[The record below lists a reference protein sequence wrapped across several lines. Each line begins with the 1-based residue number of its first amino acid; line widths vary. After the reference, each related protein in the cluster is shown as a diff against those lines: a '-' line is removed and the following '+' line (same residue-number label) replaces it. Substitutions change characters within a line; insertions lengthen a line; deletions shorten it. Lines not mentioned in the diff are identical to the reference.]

1 VNCHLFDALLDD
13 HLDASLDAETEAN
26 MLVHAAAC
34 ADCGAL
40 LSRERQ
46 LRRALLEVPVP
57 APAPGYPDR
66 VLAAALAA
74 HSSVEPPANSRRR
87 APGLG
92 FWGTGG
98 ALAAGLALAVA
109 LWSTREPAT
118 APTPVLPY
126 ILPVAHVPPPETRT
140 VQPVRLLFRSATA
153 LEGVTIE
160 IDLPDGAEL
169 RGYPG
174 QQRLTWT
181 SDLNAGANLLE
192 LPVVLRG
199 PGGVLT
205 ATLNLGAERRRFAV
219 QLVSTATSPSPSAGL
234 RKVKPRSNA

>member
-1 VNCHLFDALLDD
+1 MNCHLFHVLLDD
-13 HLDASLDAETEAN
+13 HLDASLDAETEAD
-26 MLVHAAAC
+26 MLSHAAAC

-40 LSRERQ
+40 RSSERQ
-46 LRRALLEVPVP
+46 LRRAFRELPVP
-57 APAPGYPDR
+57 APAPGYADR

-74 HSSVEPPANSRRR
+74 HSSDQPPAISRRN
-87 APGLG
+87 APSLG
-92 FWGTGG
+92 FWATGG

-118 APTPVLPY
+118 APTEVPSYV
-126 ILPVAHVPPPETRT
+126 LPVAHVPPPETRS
-140 VQPVRLLFRSATA
+140 VQPVRLLFHSASA
-153 LEGVTIE
+153 LEDVTIE

-219 QLVSTATSPSPSAGL
+219 QLVSTTTSPSPSAGL
-234 RKVKPRSNA
+234 RKVKPRSDA

>member
-13 HLDASLDAETEAN
+13 HLDASLDAETEAD

-40 LSRERQ
+40 RARERQ
-46 LRRALLEVPVP
+46 LRRELRELPVP
-57 APAPGYPDR
+57 APEPDYADR

-74 HSSVEPPANSRRR
+74 HSSVELPAVSRRK
-87 APGLG
+87 APALS
-92 FWGTGG
+92 FWATGG

-109 LWSTREPAT
+109 LWSAREPAT
-118 APTPVLPY
+118 VPTEVPPY
-126 ILPVAHVPPPETRT
+126 VLPVAHVPPPETHS

-153 LEGVTIE
+153 LEDVTIE

-181 SDLNAGANLLE
+181 SDLNAGTNLLE

-219 QLVSTATSPSPSAGL
+219 QLVSTATSSSPTAGL
-234 RKVKPRSNA
+234 SKVKPRSDA